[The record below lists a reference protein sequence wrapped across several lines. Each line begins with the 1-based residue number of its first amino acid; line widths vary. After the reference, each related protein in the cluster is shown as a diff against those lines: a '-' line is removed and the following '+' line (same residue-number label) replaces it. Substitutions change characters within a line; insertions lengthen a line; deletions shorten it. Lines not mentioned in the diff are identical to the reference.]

1 MAYQTILLDIA
12 DNVATVTLNRP
23 EKLNAFSV
31 EMHQELR
38 AAIKEIKAAKARAM
52 VLTGAGRAF
61 CAGADLG
68 ARDLA
73 TEEKLDLGALLEKYY
88 NPLIRALH
96 RLPMPVIAAVN
107 GVAAG
112 AGANIALG
120 CDLVFAARSA
130 SFIQAFIRIGLVPDA
145 GGTYML
151 PRLIGLQRAMGLAIT
166 GDKIDAETAA
176 QWGMIWKCID
186 DDALMDEVME
196 FARHIATQPT
206 RSIGLI
212 KRALYAS
219 LGNDL
224 DSQLDLERNLQRVAG
239 YGTDY
244 REGVQAFLEKRPAK
258 FTGG

>member
-12 DNVATVTLNRP
+12 DDVATVTLNRP
-23 EKLNAFSV
+23 DKLNAFSV
-31 EMHQELR
+31 EMHEELR

-176 QWGMIWKCID
+176 QWGMIWKCVD
-186 DDALMDEVME
+186 DDALMDEVTV